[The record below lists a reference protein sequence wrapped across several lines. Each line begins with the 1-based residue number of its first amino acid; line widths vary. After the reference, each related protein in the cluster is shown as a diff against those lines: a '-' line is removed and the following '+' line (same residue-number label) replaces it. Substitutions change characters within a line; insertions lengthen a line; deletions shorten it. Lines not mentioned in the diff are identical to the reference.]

1 MNPHGQKEERKEAD
15 LLPHTPAAE
24 IAGACQ
30 NHAATPTAT
39 RSRQSA
45 RGIRVRV
52 HRGGER
58 GLSPT
63 GPGWFDLT
71 HSGWSDQWA
80 QVVIFLNN

>member
-1 MNPHGQKEERKEAD
+1 MITHGQKEEREEAVR
-15 LLPHTPAAE
+15 LPHAA
-24 IAGACQ
+24 AAKTTGAHR
-30 NHAATPTAT
+30 NRAATPTAT

-52 HRGGER
+52 CRGSER

-63 GPGWFDLT
+63 GLGWFDLT

-80 QVVIFLNN
+80 QVVSFLK